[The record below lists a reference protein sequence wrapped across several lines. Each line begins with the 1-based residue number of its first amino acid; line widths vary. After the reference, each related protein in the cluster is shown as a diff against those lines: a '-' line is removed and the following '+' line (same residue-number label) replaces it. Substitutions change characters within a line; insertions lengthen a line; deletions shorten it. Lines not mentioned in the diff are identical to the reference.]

1 MLKVL
6 RDNLKFLSWILW
18 LVILVFIAFVFVDFG
33 GVLGGAAGTG
43 SAAVTVGAEAVS
55 FKDFEREYRRLEEQ
69 YREAFGGRLTPEI
82 VDQLQLPAQ
91 ALERLVTRKLLAAE
105 AARQGLVATD
115 EEVRLAILAIPGIQ
129 DPGGRFV
136 GSDAYQGF
144 LRANGYTPRDF
155 EALVRED
162 VAIQKLTGVLGS
174 SIPVADAEVERAWR
188 EDNERAQVRFVL
200 APFARYAGR
209 SPATPEQISA
219 YFEAHRDEFQLP
231 DQRIVDY
238 LLVDA
243 SRLRASLEVPAADVE
258 RYYAEH
264 GDEFVRTEEVHA
276 RHILVKIDEAQGAEQ
291 AEAKMAAARAR
302 LARGEAF
309 EQVAAAVSE
318 DPGSKD
324 RGGDLGYFGRGRM
337 IKEFEDAAFGAA
349 PGTVVGPVRTTFG
362 LHLIE
367 VLDHRAGGSQPLAEV
382 EARIRSQLAGERA
395 DAAAQTRARDL
406 ADRVAGE
413 KLTLEAQ
420 WQALADGETVTFVT
434 TPAFGRDDAV
444 AGIGRNPEFV
454 AAAFGLAEPGAASAP
469 VRLPRGWA
477 VVRLRE
483 IRPAHAAELAEVEA
497 RVRAAAERENA
508 RQLARA
514 ELAGARARAAAGTP
528 LDEVAAALGLEVRDS
543 GEFSRSGSVPGL
555 GAAAPLAEAFSL
567 AAGQLG
573 GPVDAASGVAIFQLV
588 SRTPFDAAAFA
599 AGREAKRDELRQA
612 EARRLL
618 ASLVAE
624 RRKATAIAY
633 DPRLAEQFKLGAGST
648 S

>member
-33 GVLGGAAGTG
+33 GVLGRAAGTG
-43 SAAVTVGAEAVS
+43 SAAVTVGGEAVS

-82 VDQLQLPAQ
+82 VEQLQLPAQ
-91 ALERLVTRKLLAAE
+91 ALERLVNRKLLAGE
-105 AARQGLVATD
+105 ATRQGLLATD
-115 EEVRLAILAIPGIQ
+115 AEVQRAILGIPGMQ
-129 DPGGRFV
+129 DSGGRFV
-136 GSDAYQGF
+136 GADAYQGF
-144 LRANGYTPRDF
+144 LRANGYTPREF

-162 VAIQKLTGVLGS
+162 VVIQKLTGALRT

-188 EDNERAQVRFVL
+188 QENERAQVRFVL

-209 SPATPEQISA
+209 SAATSGQVTD

-231 DQRIVDY
+231 DQRVVDY

-243 SRLRASLEVPAADVE
+243 SRLRTAEAVPAADVE

-264 GDEFVRTEEVHA
+264 ADDFVRPEEVRA
-276 RHILVKIDEAQGAEQ
+276 RHILVKVDESQSAEE

-337 IKEFEDAAFGAA
+337 IQEFESAAFGAA
-349 PGTVVGPVRTTFG
+349 PGTLVGPVRTSFG

-367 VLDHRAGGSQPLAEV
+367 VLDHRPGGSQPLAEV
-382 EARIRSQLAGERA
+382 EARIRIQLAGERA
-395 DAAAQTRARDL
+395 EAAAEARARAL
-406 ADRVAGE
+406 AERVASE
-413 KLTLEAQ
+413 KLTAEGA
-420 WQALADGETVTFVT
+420 WQGLAEGETVTFVT
-434 TPAFGRDDAV
+434 TAPFGREDAV
-444 AGIGRNPEFV
+444 PGIGRNPDFA
-454 AAAFGLAEPGAASAP
+454 AAAFALGQPGEASAP

-477 VVRLRE
+477 LLRLRE
-483 IRPAHAAELAEVEA
+483 IRPAHAAELTEVEA

-508 RQLARA
+508 RQLAHA
-514 ELAGARARAAAGTP
+514 ELTAARARLLAGTP
-528 LDEVAAALGLEVRDS
+528 LEEVARALGLEVRDS
-543 GEFSRSGSVPGL
+543 GEFGRSGSVPGL
-555 GAAAPLAEAFSL
+555 GAAAPLADAFSL
-567 AAGQLG
+567 SAGQLG
-573 GPVDAASGVAIFQLV
+573 GPVDTGSGVALYELV
-588 SRTPFDAAAFA
+588 SRTPFDPVAFA

-612 EARRLL
+612 EAQRLL
-618 ASLVAE
+618 ASLIAE

-633 DPRLAEQFKLGAGST
+633 DPRLAEQFKLGGART